1 MNSNKNSLEA
11 LSRDIRLKIL
21 NIVYKSGG
29 GHIGGSYSVTDILV
43 TLYHRILKHDPLR
56 PDWDERDFLIF
67 SKGHC
72 CLALYTVLNQCNY
85 FSEDLLK
92 EYSQNG
98 SNLGGHP
105 KKGDAPGIEATTGSL
120 GHGLAIANGIALST
134 KIKNKANRVFTVMS
148 DGEMNEGSVWESI
161 MFASQQKLDNLIL
174 IVDNNNQISL
184 DKLSNILS
192 VEPLDKRFK
201 SFGWFVSRVD
211 GHNHNELLSV
221 LNELPKEKDKPTVII
236 ADTIKGKGVSFMEGV
251 TKWHYR
257 GPSEEEFRIAKK
269 EIIK

>member
-1 MNSNKNSLEA
+1 MSSNKNSLEA

-21 NIVYKSGG
+21 DIVYKAGG
-29 GHIGGSYSVTDILV
+29 GHIGGCFSVTDILV
-43 TLYHRILKHDPLR
+43 TLYHRILKHEPSK
-56 PDWDERDFLIF
+56 PDWEDRDFLIF

-85 FSEDLLK
+85 FSDRLLK

-120 GHGLAIANGIALST
+120 GHGLAIANGIALSA
-134 KIKNKANRVFTVMS
+134 KIKNKDNKVFTVMS

-161 MFASQQKLDNLIL
+161 MFASQQKLDNLTL

-192 VEPLDKRFK
+192 VEPLDQRFK
-201 SFGWFVSRVD
+201 SFGWSVSRVD
-211 GHNHNELLSV
+211 GHSHNAI
-221 LNELPKEKDKPTVII
+221 LNALKKTPKEIEKPLVVI

-257 GPSEEEFRIAKK
+257 GPTDQEYRMAKEEINK
-269 EIIK
+269 